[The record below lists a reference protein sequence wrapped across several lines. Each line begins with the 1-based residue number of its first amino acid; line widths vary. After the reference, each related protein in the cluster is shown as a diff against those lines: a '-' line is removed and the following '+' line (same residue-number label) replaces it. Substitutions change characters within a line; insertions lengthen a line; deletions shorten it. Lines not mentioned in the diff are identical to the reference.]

1 MAAPKARIVIRHLSG
16 SKINQI
22 EQFDLEGLQ
31 EITIGRDP
39 GSKVAYDQQRDDEV
53 SRRHAVIRIRND
65 KELYFRIADANS
77 SNGTF
82 LNGERIAG
90 EVELLPEDT
99 VELGSGGP
107 KFIFDVQPRP
117 ANLPARTRQMSAA
130 DAAAATR
137 ILAGAA
143 AAGATLEQAVADTR
157 QRTAPATA
165 STTAAAADTAAAKV
179 PVGKATILR
188 MLSDE
193 RRKASHIWIGV
204 TAALLVLGVVGGGA
218 LFWRNRMMESQF
230 EQKLAEAQHQ
240 ADLSRQEADT
250 RLKDEM
256 GITPA
261 DIKRLGDATV
271 YIYNSWQL
279 YDNDTNRPVYQ
290 KMVSVDHR
298 LVPAFVKLSNGD
310 VVRWLT
316 LDQTRDEVYQAVGNQ
331 QSGSGFVFDSN
342 GYILTNIHVA
352 SSWAW
357 RFQDYRV
364 HDWTTGA
371 VYNVD
376 DRPSRHPRMLDG
388 IASLSDYWVPGS
400 GGYVFEPNLPHPI
413 SGGEHGLSGRNGVLT
428 VRFPGT
434 RTDFNA
440 TLVKI
445 SPDSDVAEIKIDA
458 TNLSKLDLADDGG
471 VGLGDK
477 IILLGYPG
485 MSNQS
490 YAEADSNAR
499 GITRFFIPE
508 PTVTEGV
515 VAKLPSQP
523 TKKDQGEI
531 KMKDKFG
538 NMYQLD
544 ISAGSGTSGGPVL
557 DKRGK
562 VIGLMS
568 MGLADEEHVSFAVPV
583 ANVHEML
590 RAQR

>member
-1 MAAPKARIVIRHLSG
+1 MAASKARIVIRHLSG

-39 GSKVAYDQQRDDEV
+39 GSNIAYDQQRDDEV

-107 KFIFDVQPRP
+107 KFVFDVQPRP
-117 ANLPARTRQMSAA
+117 SNLPARTRQMGAT
-130 DAAAATR
+130 DATR
-137 ILAGAA
+137 ILAGSA
-143 AAGATLEQAVADTR
+143 AAGATVESAVAETR
-157 QRTAPATA
+157 QRTAAATA
-165 STTAAAADTAAAKV
+165 SSAAAAANTSASKV

-218 LFWRNRMMESQF
+218 LFWRNRMVESQF
-230 EQKLAEAQHQ
+230 EQRLAEAQHQ
-240 ADLSRQEADT
+240 AELGRQEADA
-250 RLKDEM
+250 RLKEEM

-261 DIKRLGDATV
+261 EIKRLGDATV
-271 YIYNSWQL
+271 YIYDSWQL
-279 YDNDTNRPVYQ
+279 YDTDTNRPLYQ
-290 KMVSVDHR
+290 KMVWVDQR
-298 LVPAFVKLSNGD
+298 RVPAYVKLNDGTI
-310 VVRWLT
+310 VRWLT
-316 LDQTRDEVYQAVGNQ
+316 LEQNKEDVYPAVGNQ
-331 QSGSGFVFDSN
+331 HSGSGFVIDPN

-357 RFQDYRV
+357 RFQDYQV
-364 HDWTTGA
+364 HGWTTGA
-371 VYNVD
+371 VYNAD
-376 DRPSRHPRMLDG
+376 DRPSRHPRMLDN
-388 IASLSDYWVPGS
+388 IVSLSDYWVPGG
-400 GGYVFEPNLPHPI
+400 GGYVFEPNFPRAI
-413 SGGEHGLSGRNGVLT
+413 SSGERSFFGRNDVLT

-445 SPDSDVAEIKIDA
+445 SPDSDAAEIKIDA

-485 MSNQS
+485 MSNRS

-515 VAKLPSQP
+515 VAKLPSQLA
-523 TKKDQGEI
+523 KKDQGEI
-531 KMKDKFG
+531 KIKDKFG

-544 ISAGSGTSGGPVL
+544 ISAGSGTSGGPVM

-568 MGLADEEHVSFAVPV
+568 MGIGDEGHVSWAVPV
-583 ANVHEML
+583 SNVHEML
-590 RAQR
+590 RAQRQ